1 MHAVLV
7 TYENDTPV
15 DEVRNHPDNIEWAK
29 ALRQVPGLVSKT
41 WINDGKTFG
50 GFYAFTHKASADAF
64 IAGDMFQKGVVEDPS
79 CRNVKI
85 KHYAVLSELTAITGS
100 TKAMAGVGKG

>member
-7 TYENDTPV
+7 TYDNDTPV
-15 DEVRNHPDNIEWAK
+15 DQAKNHPDNIEFAN
-29 ALRQVPGLVSKT
+29 ALKTIPGLISKT

-50 GFYAFTHKASADAF
+50 GFYVFSDKASAEAF
-64 IAGDMFQKGVVEDPS
+64 IQADLFQNGVVKDPS

-85 KHYAVLSELTAITGS
+85 KHYGVLSELTAITGGS
-100 TKAMAGVGKG
+100 TKTLQGVA